1 MASPQSVIWPMDSHT
16 HAKHEIL
23 RRYIQAWLPIMTKYN
38 ERVLVIDG
46 FAGPGEYKDGEIGSP
61 LIITDAFLDHNY
73 TQLRQKE
80 VVFLFIEKEEKRCN
94 HLRKLL
100 EQRMQRHEFPQKAS
114 YHVFQG
120 TFKDAL
126 TDLLE
131 YLEDRQ
137 LTMAPTFAFIDP
149 FGYSHTPIS
158 IIQGL
163 MKHPKCEVLITF
175 MYEEINRFLTA
186 NYATKEQQYN
196 ELFGTHEWQQIA
208 KEAIRPLDRMRLLH
222 DLYRDQLV
230 NVAGATHVRSFRMRN
245 QHNATDYFLFF
256 GTKSLK
262 GLKSMKEAMCRIDPT
277 GTYEFSDFTNPYQLL
292 LFSQPNYSLLK
303 QMLLDK
309 FKGKI
314 VTVEEVEYFVIAETP
329 FCKYKTEALKL
340 MELSSSPEIQVVAV
354 DSKRRRGTFAD
365 PNMYIKFL

>member
-1 MASPQSVIWPMDSHT
+1 
-16 HAKHEIL
+16 
-23 RRYIQAWLPIMTKYN
+23 
-38 ERVLVIDG
+38 
-46 FAGPGEYKDGEIGSP
+46 
-61 LIITDAFLDHNY
+61 
-73 TQLRQKE
+73 
-80 VVFLFIEKEEKRCN
+80 
-94 HLRKLL
+94 
-100 EQRMQRHEFPQKAS
+100 MQRHEFPQKAS

-126 TDLLE
+126 TDILE
-131 YLEDRQ
+131 YLEDKQ

-186 NYATKEQQYN
+186 NYSTKEQQYN
-196 ELFGTHEWQQIA
+196 ELFGTYKWQQIA
-208 KEAIRPLDRMRLLH
+208 KEAIKPLDRMRLLH

-262 GLKSMKEAMCRIDPT
+262 GLKSMKEAMCRVDPT

-314 VTVEEVEYFVIAETP
+314 VTVEEIEHFVIAETP
-329 FCKYKTEALKL
+329 FCKYKTEALRL
-340 MELSSSPEIQVVAV
+340 MELSSPPEIQVVAV